1 MNKLFVLVDLCSET
15 FLVIGPFNN
24 QEELMYC
31 KKYMETDF
39 FRILLFF
46 GRGTMQVSQEVFRFI
61 PVQVFLDNSDIKW
74 SNNLSDINLQ
84 LYAKYRF
91 TDEEIKF
98 INKII
103 RPV

>member
-1 MNKLFVLVDLCSET
+1 
-15 FLVIGPFNN
+15 
-24 QEELMYC
+24 
-31 KKYMETDF
+31 
-39 FRILLFF
+39 
-46 GRGTMQVSQEVFRFI
+46 MQVSQEVFRFI

>member
-1 MNKLFVLVDLCSET
+1 
-15 FLVIGPFNN
+15 
-24 QEELMYC
+24 
-31 KKYMETDF
+31 METDF